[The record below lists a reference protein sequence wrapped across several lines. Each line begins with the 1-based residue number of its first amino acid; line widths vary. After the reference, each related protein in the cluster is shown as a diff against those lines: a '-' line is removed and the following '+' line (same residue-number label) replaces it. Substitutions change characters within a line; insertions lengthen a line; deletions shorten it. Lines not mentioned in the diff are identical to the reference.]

1 MKIEQKII
9 NQIINSTLP
18 FKKLNNKKILITGCN
33 GFIASSF
40 IKFVSDAMSMKGYKI
55 YFYGLINKKKSN
67 KGLKSLISKKILLI
81 KNVELDKEINL
92 NFKPDI
98 CFHLASIT
106 SPSQYK
112 TKPIKTLTTNILG
125 TINLLNFCVKKKVKK
140 FIFLSSGEIYGDFKN
155 LNLKNKFFDENNY
168 GIINPNNISSNYS
181 LSKKLSENALL
192 CWSKQHKINTNSI
205 RLFHTYGP
213 NMKLGDG
220 RIHSD
225 LVDRVSKNKDI
236 IIKGNP
242 NIKRSFC
249 YISDVIIG
257 ILTVLLKGK
266 NNNSYNVANP
276 REIYKVKELSKIIL
290 SLKKNKKLKIKYKS
304 KKNKRLDFIYPTP
317 SIKKIKRLGWK
328 PKIGV
333 KEGFKDT
340 LSFYNK
346 NIGNV

>member
-1 MKIEQKII
+1 
-9 NQIINSTLP
+9 
-18 FKKLNNKKILITGCN
+18 
-33 GFIASSF
+33 
-40 IKFVSDAMSMKGYKI
+40 
-55 YFYGLINKKKSN
+55 
-67 KGLKSLISKKILLI
+67 
-81 KNVELDKEINL
+81 
-92 NFKPDI
+92 
-98 CFHLASIT
+98 
-106 SPSQYK
+106 
-112 TKPIKTLTTNILG
+112 
-125 TINLLNFCVKKKVKK
+125 
-140 FIFLSSGEIYGDFKN
+140 
-155 LNLKNKFFDENNY
+155 
-168 GIINPNNISSNYS
+168 
-181 LSKKLSENALL
+181 
-192 CWSKQHKINTNSI
+192 
-205 RLFHTYGP
+205 
-213 NMKLGDG
+213 MKLGDG